1 MDIDPSKVEVV
12 HNPAQKRFEMQLGD
26 QIAMVKY
33 ILGSKEIIFTHTEV
47 PEAFEGHGLASKM
60 AKVAVEYAKA
70 RGLRIRPMCPYMSA
84 WIKRHPEYHSITAG
98 YENESA

>member
-1 MDIDPSKVEVV
+1 MDIDLSKIEVV
-12 HNPAQKRFEMQLGD
+12 HNTAQKRIEMQIGD

-47 PEAFEGHGLASKM
+47 PEAFEGQGVASKM
-60 AKVAVEYAKA
+60 AKVAVEYAKTS
-70 RGLRIRPMCPYMSA
+70 GLRIRPMCPYMAA